1 MPQFINLNAAE
12 KNELIL
18 RASSHLNIAPILVEK
33 DFWVSWLLN
42 KIFQQ
47 EVSKDITFKGGTSLS
62 KCYGIISRFSEDLD
76 LTLNRRIF
84 NEGEEE
90 QELSRKAL
98 ERLIDSN
105 DRLASDYVANTFKP
119 ILEKAIQSDLGDKG
133 WQIIPDDTEPKNLRF
148 FYPSV
153 ISTFD
158 NPYVKQS
165 VLLELG
171 VRGEI
176 TPYETKTVKS
186 FIDDMM
192 QDMLMRESASIR
204 TLSPVRTFWEKI
216 TLLHGE
222 NNRPKEKAFGDRL
235 SRHYY
240 DVHQLVKKGI
250 SENALTDLTLL
261 LDVIEHKKKYFKA
274 GWAKYEEAIPGTLA
288 IYPHG
293 DLREVLDE
301 DYRKMEQMIFGPVPS
316 FKKILET
323 IKEFEDTVNQL
334 G

>member
-1 MPQFINLNAAE
+1 MLQFINFNAAE

-18 RASSHLNIAPILVEK
+18 RVSSHLNIIPVLVEK

-47 EVSKDITFKGGTSLS
+47 EISKDITFKGGTSLS
-62 KCYGIISRFSEDLD
+62 KCFGIISRFSEDLD
-76 LTLNRRIF
+76 LTLNRKIF
-84 NEGEEE
+84 NEGMEGHD
-90 QELSRKAL
+90 LSRKAL

-105 DRLASDYVANTFKP
+105 DRLASDYVTHTFQP
-119 ILEKAIQSDLGDKG
+119 ILEKVIQSDLGEKG
-133 WQIIPDDTEPKNLRF
+133 WQIIPDEAEPKNLRF

-153 ISTFD
+153 IKTFD

-176 TPYETKTVKS
+176 TPFETKTVTS
-186 FIDDMM
+186 FIDDIMK
-192 QDMLMRESASIR
+192 DILIGETAPIR

-240 DVHQLVKKGI
+240 DVHQLVEKGI
-250 SENALTDLTLL
+250 AEDALNDLSLL
-261 LDVIEHKKKYFKA
+261 KDVIEHKKKYFRT
-274 GWAKYEEAIPGTLA
+274 GWAKYEEAIPGTLV
-288 IYPHG
+288 IYPQEN
-293 DLREVLDE
+293 LRELLDE
-301 DYRKMEQMIFGPVPS
+301 DYRKMEQMIFGPLPS
-316 FKKILET
+316 FAKILES
-323 IKEFEDTVNQL
+323 IKDFEEKVNRPV
-334 G
+334 